1 MSVDYLAL
9 QAGLQPNRLAA
20 RDLNSGRAWSYRELD
35 DDAWRFA
42 YVLRAQGVAAGDR
55 VALLAKNRVAQVL
68 VHLACARLEAIFVP
82 LNWRLSALELG
93 VQLGDAEPALLIGD
107 SYLASAEL
115 DGLSIDALEAMAA
128 EADKMPPRPYDQQK
142 TSLILYT
149 SGTSGRPK
157 GVMLSEAN
165 LWATAV
171 NFSVLA
177 RVGPDSAVLCDA
189 PMFHVIGLVG
199 NVRPT
204 LMVGGTIL
212 VSDGFNPARTL
223 LRLTDPA
230 LAVTHYFCVP
240 QMAAS
245 LRHDPAFNPAA
256 LRHLTGIFSG
266 GAPHA
271 PDAIRAWTRNGIP
284 LANGYGMTE
293 AAGTVCCMPVDLAE
307 IETNIGASGLLPPNV
322 QVRIVDDDE
331 NDVPSGVSGEI
342 LVQGA
347 NVSAGY
353 WRRPA
358 ETAAAFTADHWYRSG
373 DIGFLDDAGYLSVID
388 RKKDMFISGGENIYP
403 AEIEA
408 ALADF
413 PYLAECAVIGVE
425 DERWGEVGHLYAVA
439 MPGGQITA
447 AALIEFLED
456 RLARYKI
463 PKHVTL
469 IEALPR
475 NGAGKLVKA
484 VLRANVARAI
494 GG

>member
-20 RDLNSGRAWSYRELD
+20 RDLTSGRAWSYRELD

-223 LRLTDPA
+223 RRLTDPA

-322 QVRIVDDDE
+322 QVRIVDDEE
-331 NDVPSGVSGEI
+331 NDVPSGISGEI
-342 LVQGA
+342 LVRGA
-347 NVSAGY
+347 NVFPGY

>member
-20 RDLNSGRAWSYRELD
+20 RDLTSGRAWSYRELD

-322 QVRIVDDDE
+322 QVRIVDDEE
-331 NDVPSGVSGEI
+331 NDVPSGISGEI
-342 LVQGA
+342 LVRGA
-347 NVSAGY
+347 NVFPGY

>member
-20 RDLNSGRAWSYRELD
+20 RDLTSGRAWSYRELD

>member
-1 MSVDYLAL
+1 
-9 QAGLQPNRLAA
+9 
-20 RDLNSGRAWSYRELD
+20 
-35 DDAWRFA
+35 
-42 YVLRAQGVAAGDR
+42 
-55 VALLAKNRVAQVL
+55 
-68 VHLACARLEAIFVP
+68 
-82 LNWRLSALELG
+82 
-93 VQLGDAEPALLIGD
+93 
-107 SYLASAEL
+107 
-115 DGLSIDALEAMAA
+115 
-128 EADKMPPRPYDQQK
+128 
-142 TSLILYT
+142 
-149 SGTSGRPK
+149 
-157 GVMLSEAN
+157 MLSEAN

-223 LRLTDPA
+223 RRLTDPA

-322 QVRIVDDDE
+322 QVRIVDDEE
-331 NDVPSGVSGEI
+331 NDVPSGISGEI
-342 LVQGA
+342 LVRGA
-347 NVSAGY
+347 NVSPGY